1 MQRATW
7 LALAASLFGSI
18 VALPA
23 RAEPR
28 TAGAIQLGLGFR
40 YGIEQN
46 EGDFNPWGLGLGLEG
61 GYTLDNSIYVG
72 GNFDYFFG
80 EKLEDELGSVEG
92 NLWQLMAEGGYD
104 LGLLHFFVL
113 RPKLGLGVANWTT
126 DACVD
131 ALGCTK
137 NSGSDL
143 ALAPG
148 VKLMLFTPIINVSF
162 DTRYVIVLSEET
174 SKALVF
180 SAGIGF

>member
-1 MQRATW
+1 MKRATW
-7 LALAASLFGSI
+7 LALAASMVGSV

-23 RAEPR
+23 HAEPR
-28 TAGAIQLGLGFR
+28 TTGAIQLGLGFR
-40 YGIEQN
+40 YGVEQN
-46 EGDFNPWGLGLGLEG
+46 DGDFNPWGAGLGLEA
-61 GYTLDNSIYVG
+61 GYTMDNAVYVG

-80 EKLEDELGSVEG
+80 QELDDALGSVDG
-92 NLWQLMAEGGYD
+92 NIWHLMAEGGYD
-104 LGLLHFFVL
+104 IGLLHFFVL
-113 RPKLGLGVANWTT
+113 RPKLGLGVAKWKT
-126 DACVD
+126 DVCVD

-148 VKLMLFTPIINVSF
+148 AKLMLFTPILNVSF
-162 DTRYVIVLSEET
+162 DARYVLVFSEET